1 MKLQKNKNIWDAD
14 NAVIRENFIALNTL
28 LESKVKKFSN
38 K

>member
-1 MKLQKNKNIWDAD
+1 MRLQKNKNMWDAD
-14 NAVIRENFIALNTL
+14 NAGIRENFIALNTL